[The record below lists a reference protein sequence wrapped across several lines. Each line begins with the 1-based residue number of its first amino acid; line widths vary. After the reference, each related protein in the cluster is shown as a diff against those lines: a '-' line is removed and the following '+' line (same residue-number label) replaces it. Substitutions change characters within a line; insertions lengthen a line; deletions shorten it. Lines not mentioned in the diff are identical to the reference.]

1 VKLHQINVTVSGL
14 KSKEFSMSTIKHI
27 HARQILDSRGNPTVE
42 VDITTDSGHVG
53 RASVPSGA
61 STGSR
66 EALELRDGDKS
77 KYLGKGVLTAVK
89 NVNELIAPKLIGK
102 NVFDQRGLDHLMLE
116 LDGTENKA
124 KLGANAIL
132 GVSMAICRAGALAKN
147 KPVYR
152 YLFED
157 LKVPNPVGKYRL
169 PTPLMNIINGGAHAS
184 NNLDIQEFMIVPHMK
199 KSFSEN
205 FRAGVEIFH
214 NLKKVLHDKGHST
227 NVGDEGGFAPN
238 LKSHDEAIECILTAI
253 TKAGYKPG
261 VDVSLSLDCA
271 ASEFYDE
278 ASKKYTMQGKTYSAE
293 EMIGYYEHVTK
304 IAPVYSIEDGFD
316 ESDRQGFIDF
326 QAKLGSKVV
335 NVGDDL
341 FVTNAKILKRGIDN
355 KEANAIL
362 VKVNQIGS
370 LTETFDTLKLAFDNG
385 FKAIISHR
393 SGETADAFI
402 ADLAVASG
410 AGHIKTGS
418 ASRSDRMEKYNQL
431 LRIEEELGAAAL
443 YEPVK

>member
-1 VKLHQINVTVSGL
+1 
-14 KSKEFSMSTIKHI
+14 MSSIKNI
-27 HARQILDSRGNPTVE
+27 HARQILDSRGNPTIE
-42 VDITTDSGHVG
+42 VDVTTENGFVG

-77 KYLGKGVLTAVK
+77 HYMGKGVLKAVE
-89 NVNELIAPKLIGK
+89 NVNKLIAPKLIGK
-102 NVFDQRGLDHLMLE
+102 NVFEQRSIDNLMIE
-116 LDGTENKA
+116 LDGTENKD

-132 GVSMAICRAGALAKN
+132 GVSMAVCRAAALAKG
-147 KPVYR
+147 KPVYK

-157 LKVPNPVGKYRL
+157 LKVPNPIGKMRL

-205 FRAGVEIFH
+205 FRAGVEVFH
-214 NLKKVLHDKGHST
+214 HLKKVLHDKGHST

-238 LKSHDEAIECILTAI
+238 LKSHDEAIECILSAI
-253 TKAGYKPG
+253 TNAGYKPG
-261 VDVSLSLDCA
+261 VDISLSLDCA
-271 ASEFYDE
+271 ASEFYKE
-278 ASKKYTMQGKTYSAE
+278 GKYEMQGKTYTSD
-293 EMIGYYEHVTK
+293 EMIPYYEHMTK
-304 IAPVYSIEDGFD
+304 IAPIYSIEDGFD
-316 ESDRQGFIDF
+316 ESDQKGFINF

-341 FVTNAKILKRGIDN
+341 FVTNVKILKRGIDH

-370 LTETFDTLKLAFDNG
+370 LSETFDTLKLAYDNG

-393 SGETADAFI
+393 SGETADSFI
-402 ADLAVASG
+402 ADLAVACGS
-410 AGHIKTGS
+410 GHIKTGS

-443 YEPVK
+443 FEPVK

>member
-1 VKLHQINVTVSGL
+1 
-14 KSKEFSMSTIKHI
+14 MSTIKKV

-42 VDITTDSGHVG
+42 VDVITDNGLLG

-77 KYLGKGVLTAVK
+77 RWMGKGVTKAVS
-89 NVNELIAPKLIGK
+89 NVNDLIAPKLIGK
-102 NVFDQRGLDHLMLE
+102 SVFDQRSIDGLMLE
-116 LDGTENKA
+116 LDGTENKD

-132 GVSMAICRAGALAKN
+132 GVSMAVCRAGALAKN
-147 KPVYR
+147 KPLYK
-152 YLFED
+152 YMFED
-157 LKVPNPVGKYRL
+157 LKCPNPVGKLRL
-169 PTPLMNIINGGAHAS
+169 PAPLMNIINGGAHAS

-205 FRAGVEIFH
+205 FRAGVEVFH

-238 LKSHDEAIECILTAI
+238 LKDHGEAIECILTAI
-253 TKAGYKPG
+253 EKAGYKAG
-261 VDVSLSLDCA
+261 TDISISLDCA

-278 ASKKYTMQGKTYSAE
+278 PTKKYAMEGGSFTNDQ
-293 EMIGYYEHVTK
+293 MISYYEGLMRQ
-304 IAPVYSIEDGFD
+304 APIYSIEDGFD
-316 ESDRQGFIDF
+316 ESDRDGFIKF

-341 FVTNAKILKRGIDN
+341 FVTNAKILKRGIEN

-370 LTETFDTLKLAFDNG
+370 VSETFDTLKLAFDNG

-393 SGETADAFI
+393 SGETADSFI

-431 LRIEEELGAAAL
+431 LRIEEELGTSAIFD
-443 YEPVK
+443 PVK

>member
-1 VKLHQINVTVSGL
+1 
-14 KSKEFSMSTIKHI
+14 MSSIKNI
-27 HARQILDSRGNPTVE
+27 HARQILDSRGNPTIE
-42 VDITTDSGHVG
+42 VDVTTDRGFVG

-77 KYLGKGVLTAVK
+77 KYMGKGVLTAVK

-102 NVFDQRGLDHLMLE
+102 SVFDQRSIDHFMLE
-116 LDGTENKA
+116 LDGTENKS

-132 GVSMAICRAGALAKN
+132 GVSMAVCRAGALEKSKAL
-147 KPVYR
+147 YR

-157 LKVPNPVGKYRL
+157 LQVPNPVRKMRL

-205 FRAGVEIFH
+205 FRAGVEVFH
-214 NLKKVLHDKGHST
+214 HLKKVLHDNGHST

-238 LKSHDEAIECILTAI
+238 LQNHEEAISSVLKAI
-253 TKAGYKPG
+253 EKAGYKPG
-261 VDVSLSLDCA
+261 DDISISLDCA
-271 ASEFYDE
+271 ASEFY
-278 ASKKYTMQGKTYSAE
+278 KNGKYEMQGKLYSSE
-293 EMIGYYEHVTK
+293 EMIAYYESLMKV
-304 IAPVYSIEDGFD
+304 APIYSIEDGFD
-316 ESDRQGFIDF
+316 ESDQKGFIAF
-326 QAKLGSKVV
+326 QSKLGDKLL

-341 FVTNAKILKRGIDN
+341 FVTNAKILKRGIDQ

-370 LTETFDTLKLAFDNG
+370 LSETFDTLKLAFDNG

-431 LRIEEELGAAAL
+431 LRIQEELGTNAQFD
-443 YEPVK
+443 PVK

>member
-1 VKLHQINVTVSGL
+1 
-14 KSKEFSMSTIKHI
+14 MSTIKKV

-42 VDITTDSGHVG
+42 VDVTTDSGLVG

-66 EALELRDGDKS
+66 EALELRDGDKTHFM
-77 KYLGKGVLTAVK
+77 GKGVLKAVA
-89 NVNELIAPKLIGK
+89 NVNTLIAPMLIGK
-102 NVFDQRGLDHLMLE
+102 NVFDQRAIDHLMIE
-116 LDGTENKA
+116 LDGTENKD

-132 GVSMAICRAGALAKN
+132 GVSMAVCRAGALAKN
-147 KPVYR
+147 KPLYK

-157 LKVPNPVGKYRL
+157 LKVPNAVGKLRL

-205 FRAGVEIFH
+205 FRAGVEVFH
-214 NLKKVLHDKGHST
+214 NLKKVLHDKGYST
-227 NVGDEGGFAPN
+227 NVGDEGGFAPD

-253 TKAGYKPG
+253 DKAGYKAG
-261 VDVSLSLDCA
+261 VDISLALDCA
-271 ASEFYDE
+271 ASEFYKDG
-278 ASKKYTMQGKTYSAE
+278 KYEMQGKAYTSAE
-293 EMIGYYEHVTK
+293 MIPYYEHMMK
-304 IAPVYSIEDGFD
+304 IAPIYSIEDGFD
-316 ESDRQGFIDF
+316 ESDQAGFIAF
-326 QAKLGSKVV
+326 QAKLGSKVT

-341 FVTNAKILKRGIDN
+341 FVTNAKILQRGIDN

-370 LTETFDTLKLAFDNG
+370 LSETFDTLKLAFDNG
-385 FKAIISHR
+385 YKAIISHR

-402 ADLAVASG
+402 ADLAVACGS
-410 AGHIKTGS
+410 GHIKTGS

-431 LRIEEELGAAAL
+431 LRIEEELGTGATFD
-443 YEPVK
+443 PVK

>member
-1 VKLHQINVTVSGL
+1 
-14 KSKEFSMSTIKHI
+14 MSTIKKV

-42 VDITTDSGHVG
+42 VDVTTDRGFVG

-66 EALELRDGDKS
+66 EALELRDADKS
-77 KYLGKGVLTAVK
+77 KYMGKGVLTAVK
-89 NVNELIAPKLIGK
+89 NVNDLIAPKLIGK
-102 NVFDQRGLDHLMLE
+102 SVFDQRAIDMLMLE
-116 LDGTENKA
+116 IDGTENKE

-132 GVSMAICRAGALAKN
+132 GVSMAVCRAGALEKG
-147 KPVYR
+147 KPVYK

-157 LKVPNPVGKYRL
+157 LKVPNPVGKMRL

-205 FRAGVEIFH
+205 FRAGVEVFH
-214 NLKKVLHDKGHST
+214 HLKKVLSDKGYST
-227 NVGDEGGFAPN
+227 NVGDEGGFAPD
-238 LKSHDEAIECILTAI
+238 LKSHDEAISCILTAI
-253 TKAGYKPG
+253 EKAGYKPG
-261 VDVSLSLDCA
+261 TDISLSLDCA
-271 ASEFYDE
+271 ASEFYKDG
-278 ASKKYTMQGKTYSAE
+278 KYEMQGKTYSSE
-293 EMIGYYEHVTK
+293 EMIGYYENFMK
-304 IAPVYSIEDGFD
+304 NAPIYSIEDGFD
-316 ESDRQGFIDF
+316 ESDQKGFIAF
-326 QAKLGSKVV
+326 QAKLGSKLV

-370 LTETFDTLKLAFDNG
+370 LSETFDTLKLAYDNG

-402 ADLAVASG
+402 ADLAVACG

-431 LRIEEELGAAAL
+431 LRIEEELGTHAQFD
-443 YEPVK
+443 PVK

>member
-1 VKLHQINVTVSGL
+1 
-14 KSKEFSMSTIKHI
+14 MSTIKKV
-27 HARQILDSRGNPTVE
+27 HARQILDSRGNPTIE
-42 VDITTDSGHVG
+42 VDITTDRGFVG

-66 EALELRDGDKS
+66 EALELRDGDKT
-77 KYLGKGVLTAVK
+77 KYMGKGVLTAVK
-89 NVNELIAPKLIGK
+89 NVNDIIAPKLIGK
-102 NVFDQRGLDHLMLE
+102 SVFDQRAIDQFMIE
-116 LDGTENKA
+116 LDGTENKE

-132 GVSMAICRAGALAKN
+132 GVSMALCRAGALEKG
-147 KPVYR
+147 KPLYK

-157 LKVPNPVGKYRL
+157 LKVPNPVGKMRL

-205 FRAGVEIFH
+205 FRAGVEVFH
-214 NLKKVLHDKGHST
+214 HLKKVLHDNGHST

-238 LKSHDEAIECILTAI
+238 LKNHEEAISSILTAI
-253 TKAGYKPG
+253 EKAGYKPG
-261 VDVSLSLDCA
+261 VDISLSLDCA
-271 ASEFYDE
+271 ASEFYKDG
-278 ASKKYTMQGKTYSAE
+278 KYEMQGKTYTSE
-293 EMIGYYEHVTK
+293 EMTTYYENLMKV
-304 IAPVYSIEDGFD
+304 APIYSIEDGFD
-316 ESDRQGFIDF
+316 ESDQKGFINF
-326 QAKLGSKVV
+326 QAKLGSKLV

-370 LTETFDTLKLAFDNG
+370 LSETFDTLKLAYDNG

-431 LRIEEELGAAAL
+431 LRIEEELGSLAHFD
-443 YEPVK
+443 PVK

>member
-1 VKLHQINVTVSGL
+1 M
-14 KSKEFSMSTIKHI
+14 SKITRV
-27 HARQILDSRGNPTVE
+27 HARSVLDSRGNPTIEVE
-42 VDITTDSGHVG
+42 VTTGNGMMG

-77 KYLGKGVLTAVK
+77 RFLGKGVQKAVD
-89 NVNELIAPKLIGK
+89 NVNKLIAPVLVGK
-102 NVFDQRGLDHLMLE
+102 NVFDQRALDEAMLN
-116 LDGTENKA
+116 LDGTENKS

-132 GVSMAICRAGALAKN
+132 GVSMAACRAGALEAK
-147 KPVYR
+147 KPLYR
-152 YLFED
+152 YLYED
-157 LKVPNPVGKYRL
+157 LKVPNPAGKISL

-199 KSFSEN
+199 KSFGEN
-205 FRAGVEIFH
+205 LRAGVEVFH
-214 NLKKVLHDKGHST
+214 HLKKVLHDKGHST

-238 LKSHDEAIECILTAI
+238 LKDHNEAIECILTAI
-253 TKAGYKPG
+253 TSAGYKPG
-261 VDVSLSLDCA
+261 VDISLSLDCA

-278 ASKKYTMQGKTYSAE
+278 KTKQYTMGGKGYTADQ
-293 EMIGYYEHVTK
+293 MIDYYEGLTK
-304 IAPVYSIEDGFD
+304 IAPIYSIEDGFD
-316 ESDRQGFIDF
+316 ESDRDGFIKF
-326 QAKLGSKVV
+326 QARLGQKLT

-370 LTETFDTLKLAFDNG
+370 LSETFDTLKLAYENG

-418 ASRSDRMEKYNQL
+418 ASRSDRIEKYNQL
-431 LRIEEELGAAAL
+431 LRIEEELGAAAVFV
-443 YEPVK
+443 PVK

>member
-1 VKLHQINVTVSGL
+1 
-14 KSKEFSMSTIKHI
+14 MSTIKKV

-42 VDITTDSGHVG
+42 VDVTTDRGFVG

-77 KYLGKGVLTAVK
+77 KYMGKGVLTAVK
-89 NVNELIAPKLIGK
+89 NVNDLIAPKLIGK
-102 NVFDQRGLDHLMLE
+102 SVFDQRAIDMLMLE
-116 LDGTENKA
+116 IDGTENKE

-132 GVSMAICRAGALAKN
+132 GVSMAVCRAGALEKG
-147 KPVYR
+147 KPVYK

-157 LKVPNPVGKYRL
+157 LKVPNPVGKMRL

-205 FRAGVEIFH
+205 FRAGVEVFH
-214 NLKKVLHDKGHST
+214 HLKKVLSDKGYST
-227 NVGDEGGFAPN
+227 NVGDEGGFAPD
-238 LKSHDEAIECILTAI
+238 LKSHDEAISCILTAI
-253 TKAGYKPG
+253 EKAGYKPG
-261 VDVSLSLDCA
+261 VDISLSLDCA
-271 ASEFYDE
+271 ASEFYKDG
-278 ASKKYTMQGKTYSAE
+278 KYEMQGKTYSSE
-293 EMIGYYEHVTK
+293 EMIGYYENFMK
-304 IAPVYSIEDGFD
+304 NAPIYSIEDGFD
-316 ESDRQGFIDF
+316 ESDQKGFIAF
-326 QAKLGSKVV
+326 QAKLGSKLV

-341 FVTNAKILKRGIDN
+341 FVTNAKILKRGIDQ

-370 LTETFDTLKLAFDNG
+370 LSETFDTLKLAYDNG

-431 LRIEEELGAAAL
+431 LRIEEELGTHAQFD
-443 YEPVK
+443 PVK

>member
-1 VKLHQINVTVSGL
+1 
-14 KSKEFSMSTIKHI
+14 MSTIKSI
-27 HARQILDSRGNPTVE
+27 HARQILDSRGNPTIE
-42 VDITTDSGHVG
+42 VDVLTNNGHLG

-77 KYLGKGVLTAVK
+77 KFLGKGVLKAVD
-89 NVNELIAPKLIGK
+89 NVNKIIAPALIGK
-102 NVFDQRGLDHLMLE
+102 NVFEQRALDHMMLE
-116 LDGTENKA
+116 LDGTENKD

-132 GVSMAICRAGALAKN
+132 GVSMALCRAGALEKN
-147 KPVYR
+147 KPLYK
-152 YLFED
+152 YLSED
-157 LKVPNPVGKYRL
+157 LKVPTPTGKMRL

-205 FRAGVEIFH
+205 LRAGVEVFH
-214 NLKKVLHDKGHST
+214 HLKKVLHDKGHST
-227 NVGDEGGFAPN
+227 NVGDEGGFAPS
-238 LKSHDEAIECILTAI
+238 LQSHEEAISCILEAI
-253 TKAGYKPG
+253 NKAGYKAG
-261 VDVSLSLDCA
+261 VDISLSLDCA
-271 ASEFYDE
+271 ASEFYNAD
-278 ASKKYTMQGKTYSAE
+278 KKVYEMQGKTYTAE
-293 EMIGYYEHVTK
+293 EMIKYYEHLTTL
-304 IAPVYSIEDGFD
+304 APIYSIEDGFD
-316 ESDRQGFIDF
+316 ESDRDGFIKF
-326 QAKLGSKVV
+326 QSALGSKLV

-370 LTETFDTLKLAFDNG
+370 ISETFDTLKLAYDNG

-418 ASRSDRMEKYNQL
+418 ASRSDRIEKYNQL
-431 LRIEEELGAAAL
+431 LRIEEELGSSAL

>member
-1 VKLHQINVTVSGL
+1 M
-14 KSKEFSMSTIKHI
+14 SKITRV
-27 HARQILDSRGNPTVE
+27 HARSVLDSRGNPTIEVE
-42 VDITTDSGHVG
+42 VTTGNGMMG

-77 KYLGKGVLTAVK
+77 RFLGKGVQKAVD
-89 NVNELIAPKLIGK
+89 NVNKLIAPALVGK
-102 NVFDQRGLDHLMLE
+102 NVFDQRALDEAMLN
-116 LDGTENKA
+116 LDGTENKS

-132 GVSMAICRAGALAKN
+132 GVSMAACRAGALEAK
-147 KPVYR
+147 KPLYR
-152 YLFED
+152 YLYED
-157 LKVPNPVGKYRL
+157 LKVPNPAGKMSL

-199 KSFSEN
+199 KSFGEN
-205 FRAGVEIFH
+205 LRAGVEVFH
-214 NLKKVLHDKGHST
+214 HLKKVLHDKGHST

-238 LKSHDEAIECILTAI
+238 LKDHNEAIECILTAI
-253 TKAGYKPG
+253 TSAGYKPG
-261 VDVSLSLDCA
+261 VDISLSLDCA

-278 ASKKYTMQGKTYSAE
+278 KTKQYTMGGKGYTADQ
-293 EMIGYYEHVTK
+293 MIDYYEGLTK
-304 IAPVYSIEDGFD
+304 IAPIYSIEDGFD
-316 ESDRQGFIDF
+316 ESDRDGFIKF
-326 QAKLGSKVV
+326 QARLGQKLT

-370 LTETFDTLKLAFDNG
+370 LSETFDTLKLAYENG

-418 ASRSDRMEKYNQL
+418 ASRSDRIEKYNQL
-431 LRIEEELGAAAL
+431 LRIEEELGAAAVFV
-443 YEPVK
+443 PVK

>member
-1 VKLHQINVTVSGL
+1 
-14 KSKEFSMSTIKHI
+14 MSSIKNI
-27 HARQILDSRGNPTVE
+27 HARQILDSRGNPTIE
-42 VDITTDSGHVG
+42 VDVMTTDGFLG

-66 EALELRDGDKS
+66 EALELRDGDKTH
-77 KYLGKGVLTAVK
+77 YMGKGVLKAVD
-89 NVNELIAPKLIGK
+89 NVNKIIAPKLIGK
-102 NVFDQRGLDHLMLE
+102 NVFEQRSIDGLMLE
-116 LDGTENKA
+116 LDGTENKD

-132 GVSMAICRAGALAKN
+132 GVSMAVCRAAALAKG
-147 KPVYR
+147 KPLYK

-157 LKVPNPVGKYRL
+157 LKIPNPTGKLQL

-205 FRAGVEIFH
+205 FRAGVEVFH
-214 NLKKVLHDKGHST
+214 HLKKVLSDKGYST
-227 NVGDEGGFAPN
+227 NVGDEGGFAPD
-238 LKSHDEAIECILTAI
+238 LKSHDEAIECILSAI

-261 VDVSLSLDCA
+261 VDISLSLDCA
-271 ASEFYDE
+271 ASEFYKDG
-278 ASKKYTMQGKTYSAE
+278 KYEMQGKTYTSK
-293 EMIGYYEHVTK
+293 EMIPYYEHMTK
-304 IAPVYSIEDGFD
+304 IAPIYSIEDGFD
-316 ESDRQGFIDF
+316 ESDQQGFIDF
-326 QAKLGSKVV
+326 QAALGSKLV

-370 LTETFDTLKLAFDNG
+370 LSETFDTLKLAYDNG

-393 SGETADAFI
+393 SGETADSFI

-410 AGHIKTGS
+410 SGHIKTGS
-418 ASRSDRMEKYNQL
+418 ASRSDRIEKYNQL
-431 LRIEEELGAAAL
+431 LRIEEELGDKAL
-443 YEPVK
+443 FIPVK